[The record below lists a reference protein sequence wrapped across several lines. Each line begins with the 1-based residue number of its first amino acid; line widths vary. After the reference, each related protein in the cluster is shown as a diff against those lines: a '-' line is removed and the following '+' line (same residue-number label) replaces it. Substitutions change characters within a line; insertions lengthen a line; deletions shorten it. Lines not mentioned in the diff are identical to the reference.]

1 MPTTRNLPSPPIDEQ
16 ELERMFSALV
26 DGMLSQEDRARLEEV
41 LMADAAARRRYLEF
55 MQVEFLLTSEV
66 GFGEVTA
73 DADAIPEHCS
83 LSDGGRRGGL
93 RWPRFLGGAAA
104 ALLVALA
111 AWAWRA
117 DGPRALFGERPA
129 ARITAVQDAEWEA
142 AEPPVE
148 GKPVAPGPVRLVR
161 GSAQI
166 TFASGAVVAIHA
178 PASVEVLGGNRMFL
192 RSGRVTPYV
201 PPSAKGFTVVSPSG
215 EVVDFGTEFS
225 IDVGDDGK
233 TDVFVIDGEVA
244 VAGGHGQPAKPMHL
258 TQGFA
263 SQFASTE
270 RRPEVTLRPLVIDH
284 FDGAHGPLLRRDFEA
299 SHPSFIRGGK
309 LWLPIDGR
317 PNRHMPTVH
326 TVLDHDFSS
335 MAGRRSVIS
344 FKATLPNVGTAHYGR
359 WVALVID
366 DQDGDPPHAA
376 ESDANL
382 GVMLSPFWKVGM
394 RVGGNAVVGL
404 PSSAFRRSEEAV
416 GPFQVVMTI
425 DDTPAA
431 HAAHGT
437 AVVTTMVNG
446 LEFIRNYPFQLP
458 AQPRLSLHTHVRPR
472 EGGSGFAVID
482 DFSVSVAAD

>member
-1 MPTTRNLPSPPIDEQ
+1 MPSTEDLPPRPIDEQ
-16 ELERMFSALV
+16 ELDRMFSALV
-26 DGMLSQEDRARLEEV
+26 DGMLSHEDRARLEV
-41 LMADAAARRRYLEF
+41 LLMADAAARRRYLEF
-55 MQVEFLLTSEV
+55 MQTEFLLASEI
-66 GFGEVTA
+66 GFGEASA
-73 DADAIPEHCS
+73 DAAAIARHCPMS
-83 LSDGGRRGGL
+83 VGSRRGGAW
-93 RWPRFLGGAAA
+93 WPRFFGGAAA

-111 AWAWRA
+111 AWVWRA
-117 DGPRALFGERPA
+117 DGPSRLSGARPS
-129 ARITAVQDAEWEA
+129 ARITAVHDAEWDA
-142 AEPPVE
+142 AEPPVQD
-148 GKPVAPGPVRLVR
+148 KPVAPGPVRLIR

-225 IDVGDDGK
+225 IGVGDDGK

-244 VAGGHGQPAKPMHL
+244 VAGGHGAAVKPMHL

-263 SQFASTE
+263 SQFATTE
-270 RRPEVTLRPLVIDH
+270 RQPEVTLRPLVIDH
-284 FDGAHGPLLRRDFEA
+284 FDGERGPLLRQDFEA
-299 SHPSFIRGGK
+299 SHPSFVRDCK

-317 PNRHMPTVH
+317 PNRQVSTVH

-335 MAGRRSVIS
+335 MSGRRSVIS
-344 FKATLPNVGTAHYGR
+344 FKAMLPDIGTAHFGR

-366 DQDGDPPHAA
+366 DQDGDPPNAA

-394 RVGGNAVVGL
+394 RVGGKGVVGL

-431 HAAHGT
+431 HVEHGT

-446 LEFIRNYPFQLP
+446 LEFIRNYPFHLP
-458 AQPRLSLHTHVRPR
+458 EQPRLSLHTHVRAR
-472 EGGSGFAVID
+472 EGGSGFAIID